1 LTWRQCAN
9 IVLVFM
15 GLGTLIALLMPVWL
29 APPQFVLTPIVY
41 LIIAMAWLPA
51 LVFCALRRPSG
62 PRRIPVLLL
71 VFGALISTGW
81 CTIGAS
87 GLGLSLLV
95 TGNVTCQ
102 RESLPQAQVRYTCVN
117 SFIYYSDVYVLEGPD
132 GWPIVRLVEK
142 RSG

>member
-29 APPQFVLTPIVY
+29 APPQF
-41 LIIAMAWLPA
+41 
-51 LVFCALRRPSG
+51 VFCALRRPSG

-117 SFIYYSDVYVLEGPD
+117 SFIYYSDVYVLEWPD